1 MYLQFNEKGCILKS
15 TKDIEIPK
23 NAQVIFGISI
33 SFAYFNMKS
42 FSLNWRYNSFLK
54 LFRTLDTWCF
64 LYVPLKISLSL
75 MFSFLKA
82 CIYFLAIFQ
91 NITQSYNFGIA
102 LSLVPRKEDYFRLSF
117 YSMAFTF
124 HLQSEEIEITMAYM
138 YLRSPFSRPWF
149 NLRHAF

>member
-1 MYLQFNEKGCILKS
+1 M
-15 TKDIEIPK
+15 
-23 NAQVIFGISI
+23 
-33 SFAYFNMKS
+33 
-42 FSLNWRYNSFLK
+42 
-54 LFRTLDTWCF
+54 
-64 LYVPLKISLSL
+64 SL

-102 LSLVPRKEDYFRLSF
+102 LSLVPSKEDYFRLSF
-117 YSMAFTF
+117 YSMATTF

-138 YLRSPFSRPWF
+138 YLRFPFSRPSF